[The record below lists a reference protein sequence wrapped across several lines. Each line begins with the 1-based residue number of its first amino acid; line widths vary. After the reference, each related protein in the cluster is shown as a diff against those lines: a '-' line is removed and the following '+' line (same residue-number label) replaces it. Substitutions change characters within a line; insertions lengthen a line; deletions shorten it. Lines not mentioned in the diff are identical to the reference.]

1 MTKKKKPTHDRRKKK
16 PRKSSR
22 VRTST
27 SPLESNQNYPLIVGI
42 GASAGGLRAFEQFF
56 SQMSPDSGMAFNLV
70 LHLDPTHV
78 SMLPELLKKYTKM
91 PIRQAEDGAKVEA
104 NTIHIIP
111 PNKKMAIKHG
121 TLVVTEPTEPRGLR
135 LPIDTF
141 FYSLA
146 EDQGSKAIG
155 VILSGTGTDG
165 TLGLKAINAAGGL
178 VIAQDLASAEF
189 DGMPRSAIGTGLVDY
204 VLAPE
209 KIGQQLVKYAAG
221 SRRQRSGT
229 TTALSENY
237 PETLDEIFQVLR
249 AQTGHDFSAYKKSTI
264 CRRIDR
270 RMNLQQIDNPSAYLK
285 LLQQNAQ
292 EAAALFNDL
301 LIGVTNFFRDP
312 EAFKILS
319 RVLKEML
326 AKTPKDSTLR
336 VWVPGCSSGEE
347 VYSIAIILRE
357 CMDALKK
364 RIGVQIFGT
373 DIDADAIET
382 ARAGIYPDSIVKDV
396 APARLRRFFLD
407 ESDGYHI
414 KKELREMAIFSI
426 QDLVKDP
433 PFTKLDLL
441 SCRNV
446 LIYLDGALQK
456 RLVPLFHYAL
466 RPDGILFLGP
476 SESIDGYVDLFAERN
491 RRWKIFKRRDLK
503 HGAGANLPF
512 PFVARHNETGEITSR
527 GQSTASRDTRISAV
541 AEKLLLER
549 YTPPCVLIN
558 KSGDILYSHGPTSRY
573 LALPQGQASLN
584 ILAMARGRV
593 KNALATLIRKA
604 SAQKRPAALKGVQLR
619 SDNKSDRLNLTITP
633 YRGGH
638 GGGELLLI
646 VFEDAGP
653 RNLKARTG
661 VRPARRDAAQVARLE
676 QELWDAREQLQMA
689 RAETRSPEEELRSY
703 NEELQSANEELQSL
717 NEELETSKEELQS
730 LNEELTTVNAELQG
744 KNEALS
750 SANDDIRNLL
760 DSTKIATLFLDTRL
774 GVKRFTPEVGKIIN
788 LVQEDIGRPV
798 SHFTSNLVGENL
810 AQHSQEV
817 LDTLLPKETEISS
830 TDGRWYLERIQ
841 PYRATHNV
849 IGGVVVTFI
858 DITERKLLEL
868 AAEEARQFAQDI
880 VETVREPLVVLDR
893 DFHIVSANESFY
905 RKFKLTAPLAERRS
919 LFELHKRQWDLPEL
933 RRLLEKVLAENHA
946 FDNFMIEHNSADL
959 DHTVL
964 LLNGRRIR
972 RGALGGDL
980 ILLAL
985 EDVTDREKRAEL
997 RALAA
1002 RLHAVREDERTR
1014 LAREI
1019 HDELSGS
1026 LTALKLDLSL
1036 LPDRAAKDHHLFLEK
1051 LSSMSQLIDTTL
1063 AQVRTIVAELR
1074 PVALDKLGLVAAME
1088 WQAREFHERS
1098 GIACETHL
1106 PAEEISLDADR
1117 ATALFRIFQETL
1129 TNVARHA
1136 HASKVEVE
1144 LKRDA
1149 QSFILAVRDNGKG
1162 IDEAAINAASSLGLL
1177 GIRERAMA
1185 FGGNME
1191 LTALPERGT
1200 CVTVRIPMA

>member
-1 MTKKKKPTHDRRKKK
+1 MTKKKSQPARSARKIRRKASPVKIAGS
-16 PRKSSR
+16 PRESKSP
-22 VRTST
+22 V
-27 SPLESNQNYPLIVGI
+27 IVGI

-56 SQMSPDSGMAFNLV
+56 SQMPPDSGMAFILI

-78 SMLPELLKKYTKM
+78 SMLPELLKKYTEM
-91 PIRQAEDGAKVEA
+91 PLRQAEDGVKVEA

-121 TLVVTEPTEPRGLR
+121 TLVVTAPTEPRGLR

-141 FYSLA
+141 FRALA
-146 EDQGSKAIG
+146 EDQGSNATGI
-155 VILSGTGTDG
+155 ILSGTGTDG
-165 TLGLKAINAAGGL
+165 TLGLKAIKDAGGL

-209 KIGQQLVKYAAG
+209 MIGQQLVKYAAG
-221 SRRQRSGT
+221 SRPYRSGT
-229 TTALSENY
+229 ATALSDNF
-237 PETLDEIFQVLR
+237 PETLEKIFQVLR
-249 AQTGHDFSAYKKSTI
+249 SQTGHDFSAYKKSTI

-270 RMNLQQIDNPSAYLK
+270 RMNLQQIDNPADYLR
-285 LLQQNAQ
+285 LLQRNTQ

-301 LIGVTNFFRDP
+301 LIGVTSFFRDP

-326 AKTPKDSTLR
+326 AQLPKDSTVR

-347 VYSIAIILRE
+347 VYSIAIVLRE

-364 RIGVQIFGT
+364 LFSVQIFAT
-373 DIDADAIET
+373 DIDAEAIET
-382 ARAGIYPDSIVKDV
+382 ARAAIYPGTIAKHV

-414 KKELREMAIFSI
+414 KKEIREMAIFSL
-426 QDLVKDP
+426 QDLLKDP

-441 SCRNV
+441 SCRNL
-446 LIYLDGALQK
+446 LIYLDAALQK

-466 RPDGILFLGP
+466 RPGGVLFLGS

-491 RRWKIFKRRDLK
+491 RRWKIFKRTDSK
-503 HGAGANLPF
+503 HGAGATLPF
-512 PFVARHNETGEITSR
+512 PFAPRRHETGEITSR
-527 GQSTASRDTRISAV
+527 GQSAASLDMRISGV
-541 AEKLLLER
+541 AEKLLLDR
-549 YTPPCVLIN
+549 YAPPCALVN

-584 ILAMARGRV
+584 ILAMARGSV
-593 KNALATLIRKA
+593 KNALATLMRQA
-604 SAQKRPAALKGVQLR
+604 SAQKRPAKRAGVELR
-619 SDNKSDRLNLTITP
+619 SDNKSHRLNLTVTP
-633 YRGGH
+633 YHGGH
-638 GGGELLLI
+638 GAGELLLI
-646 VFEDAGP
+646 VFEDASA
-653 RNLKARTG
+653 RKLKTRTG
-661 VRPARRDAAQVARLE
+661 VRPAPRDAEQMARLE

-689 RAETRSPEEELRSY
+689 RAETQSPEEDLHSY

-730 LNEELTTVNAELQG
+730 LNEELATVNAELQG

-760 DSTKIATLFLDTRL
+760 DSTKIATLFLDSRL
-774 GVKRFTPEVGKIIN
+774 GVKRFTPEVTKIIN

-798 SHFTSNLVGENL
+798 SHFKTNLEGENL
-810 AQHSQEV
+810 GQESQEV
-817 LDTLLPKETEISS
+817 LDTLLPKENEISS
-830 TDGRWYLERIQ
+830 TDGRWYLMRIQ

-858 DITERKLLEL
+858 DITERKRLEL

-880 VETVREPLVVLDR
+880 VETVREPLIVLDR
-893 DFHIVSANESFY
+893 DFKVVSANESFY
-905 RKFKLTAPLAERRS
+905 RKFKLTVPQTKRRS
-919 LFELHKRQWDLPEL
+919 LFEIHKRQWDLPEL
-933 RRLLEKVLAENHA
+933 RRLLEQVLSENHA
-946 FDNFMIEHNSADL
+946 FDNFMIEHADADL

-964 LLNGRRIR
+964 LLNGRRVR

-980 ILLAL
+980 ILLAF

-1002 RLHAVREDERTR
+1002 RLHAVREEERTR

-1026 LTALKLDLSL
+1026 LTVLKLDLSL
-1036 LPDRAAKDHHLFLEK
+1036 LPDRAAKDHKLFLDK

-1063 AQVRTIVAELR
+1063 AQVHTIVADLR
-1074 PVALDKLGLVAAME
+1074 PVVLDKLGLVAAME
-1088 WQAREFHERS
+1088 WQAREFQERS
-1098 GIACETHL
+1098 GIACETRL
-1106 PAEEISLDADR
+1106 PVEDIPLKQER
-1117 ATALFRIFQETL
+1117 ATAVFRILQEAL

-1136 HASKVEVE
+1136 DASRVVIDLTSDSHN
-1144 LKRDA
+1144 LKL
-1149 QSFILAVRDNGKG
+1149 IVRDDGKG
-1162 IDEAAINAASSLGLL
+1162 IAGSKIFDRGSMGLL
-1177 GIRERAMA
+1177 GMRERAMV
-1185 FGGNME
+1185 FGGTTE
-1191 LTALPERGT
+1191 VTALPERGT
-1200 CVTVRIPMA
+1200 CVTVQIPTE

>member
-1 MTKKKKPTHDRRKKK
+1 
-16 PRKSSR
+16 
-22 VRTST
+22 
-27 SPLESNQNYPLIVGI
+27 
-42 GASAGGLRAFEQFF
+42 
-56 SQMSPDSGMAFNLV
+56 
-70 LHLDPTHV
+70 
-78 SMLPELLKKYTKM
+78 
-91 PIRQAEDGAKVEA
+91 
-104 NTIHIIP
+104 
-111 PNKKMAIKHG
+111 
-121 TLVVTEPTEPRGLR
+121 
-135 LPIDTF
+135 
-141 FYSLA
+141 
-146 EDQGSKAIG
+146 
-155 VILSGTGTDG
+155 
-165 TLGLKAINAAGGL
+165 
-178 VIAQDLASAEF
+178 
-189 DGMPRSAIGTGLVDY
+189 
-204 VLAPE
+204 
-209 KIGQQLVKYAAG
+209 
-221 SRRQRSGT
+221 
-229 TTALSENY
+229 
-237 PETLDEIFQVLR
+237 
-249 AQTGHDFSAYKKSTI
+249 
-264 CRRIDR
+264 
-270 RMNLQQIDNPSAYLK
+270 MNLQQIENPADYLR
-285 LLQQNAQ
+285 LLEQNAQ

-301 LIGVTNFFRDP
+301 LIGVTSFFRDP

-347 VYSIAIILRE
+347 VYSIAIVLRE

-364 RIGVQIFGT
+364 HFSVQIFGT
-373 DIDADAIET
+373 DIDAEAIET
-382 ARAGIYPDSIVKDV
+382 ARAAIYPGTIANHV

-414 KKELREMAIFSI
+414 KKEIREMAIFSL

-441 SCRNV
+441 SCRNL
-446 LIYLDGALQK
+446 LIYLDAALQK

-491 RRWKIFKRRDLK
+491 RRWKIFKRRDSK
-503 HGAGANLPF
+503 HGAGATLPF
-512 PFVARHNETGEITSR
+512 PFAPRRNETGEITSR
-527 GQSTASRDTRISAV
+527 GQSAASRDTRISGV
-541 AEKLLLER
+541 AEKLLLDR
-549 YTPPCVLIN
+549 YAPPCALVN
-558 KSGDILYSHGPTSRY
+558 KSGEILYSHGPTSRY

-584 ILAMARGRV
+584 VLAMARGSV
-593 KNALATLIRKA
+593 KNALATLMRQA
-604 SAQKRPAALKGVQLR
+604 SAQKRPATRAGVQLR
-619 SDNKSDRLNLTITP
+619 SDDKSHRLNLTVTP
-633 YRGGH
+633 YHGGH
-638 GGGELLLI
+638 GAGELLLI

-653 RNLKARTG
+653 RKLKTRTG
-661 VRPARRDAAQVARLE
+661 VRPAPRNAEQMARLE

-689 RAETRSPEEELRSY
+689 RAETQSPEEELRSY

-730 LNEELTTVNAELQG
+730 LNEELATVNAELQG

-798 SHFTSNLVGENL
+798 SHFKSNLVGDNL

-830 TDGRWYLERIQ
+830 TDGRWYLKRIQ

-858 DITERKLLEL
+858 DITERKRLEL

-893 DFHIVSANESFY
+893 DFHVVSANQSFY
-905 RKFKLTAPLAERRS
+905 RKFKLTAPLTERRP

-933 RRLLEKVLAENHA
+933 RRLLEKVLSENHA
-946 FDNFMIEHNSADL
+946 FDNFMIEHDSADL

-980 ILLAL
+980 ILLAF

-1002 RLHAVREDERTR
+1002 RLHAVREEERTR

-1036 LPDRAAKDHHLFLEK
+1036 LPDRAAKDHKLFLDK
-1051 LSSMSQLIDTTL
+1051 LRSMSQLIDTTL
-1063 AQVRTIVAELR
+1063 AQVHTIVTELR
-1074 PVALDKLGLVAAME
+1074 PVVLDKLGLVAAME
-1088 WQAREFHERS
+1088 WQAREFQERS

-1106 PAEEISLDADR
+1106 PADEIALDPDR
-1117 ATALFRIFQETL
+1117 ATAFFRIFQETL

-1136 HASKVEVE
+1136 NATKVTVE
-1144 LKRDA
+1144 LKREAD
-1149 QSFILAVRDNGKG
+1149 SLILAVRDNGKG
-1162 IDEAAINAASSLGLL
+1162 IDEAAINAANSLGLL
-1177 GIRERAMA
+1177 GIRERATA
-1185 FGGNME
+1185 FGGNIE
-1191 LTALPERGT
+1191 LTGLPERGT
-1200 CVTVRIPMA
+1200 CVTVRIPVE